1 MAPTAPPAPTAL
13 GAPPAPPA
21 TASTTR
27 RRSGQRKKALVVPR
41 AAFSR
46 LVRELGQDVRA
57 NLLWKANSIQALQ
70 EASEDLIQG
79 RFHHAARLAKL
90 CKVDTVTPQ
99 HFNELA
105 KGARGAP
112 TLEG

>member
-1 MAPTAPPAPTAL
+1 MAPTAPTAPTPQPAP
-13 GAPPAPPA
+13 AP
-21 TASTTR
+21 R
-27 RRSGQRKKALVVPR
+27 RRPGHRKKALVIPR

-46 LVRELGQDVRA
+46 LVRELGQDCRSD
-57 NLLWKANSIQALQ
+57 LLWKANGIQALQ

-79 RFHHAARLAKL
+79 RFHDAARLAKL
-90 CKVDTVTPQ
+90 CRVDTVTPQ
-99 HFNELA
+99 HFGESA